1 MFFFFTRCYSYIGRI
16 VIPQDMSLAPG
27 CISRNGTIMHEFL
40 HALGIYHEQSRA
52 DRDDYVII
60 NFNNIEPG
68 NFNFVT

>member
-1 MFFFFTRCYSYIGRI
+1 M
-16 VIPQDMSLAPG
+16 IPQDMSLAPG

-40 HALGIYHEQSRA
+40 HALGIYHEQSRG

-68 NFNFVT
+68 NLTFTLITTAVLKSILKAWK